1 MSSSLRTAI
10 SPPEIA
16 KTKHPTRS
24 STRSVSVCSTAKWS
38 PRSSRKPQM
47 PRPRRTATQYDAGL
61 WRRVV
66 TTVSRIEKR
75 MSAEGL
81 PLTPGQLE
89 EQAPDEAGPVLLRL
103 ISVSDDGLRM
113 LLVDDEDREY
123 TADIDDRLRAA
134 LEAVSTRRS
143 EQTVNKTPS
152 SSLRPRDI
160 QTRIRSGESAE
171 EVAAVAGTTVEKI
184 LAFAGPVLAER
195 EHMAQRA
202 QQASVRRRPGEAAS
216 TARTLGEAVSAHFQ
230 TMYVDP
236 ESVNWDS
243 YRRPDGRW
251 KLTGEYETPERSG
264 IAELTYDAPGNFVEI
279 DNDDARWLTG
289 EKLEAPVPEPEPI
302 TDDMLAARRRR
313 AQSSTPS
320 TPAAQAPAAPAPPVE
335 APAPVTPP
343 PAPKPVK
350 EAKAA
355 TTAHVDV
362 DTPLEAFLGD
372 ESPTG
377 KQAPVPAEPEP
388 EPAVVEPA
396 AAEAPAEPEQPDE
409 AQPKPAK
416 KSSARRKR
424 ASVPSWDEIMFGGGK
439 SE

>member
-1 MSSSLRTAI
+1 
-10 SPPEIA
+10 
-16 KTKHPTRS
+16 
-24 STRSVSVCSTAKWS
+24 
-38 PRSSRKPQM
+38 
-47 PRPRRTATQYDAGL
+47 
-61 WRRVV
+61 
-66 TTVSRIEKR
+66 

-160 QTRIRSGESAE
+160 QTRIRAGESAE

-251 KLTGEYETPERSG
+251 KLTGEYETAERSG
-264 IAELTYDAPGNFVEI
+264 IAELTYDAPGNYVEL

-289 EKLEAPVPEPEPI
+289 EKLEAAAAPEPEPI
-302 TDDMLAARRRR
+302 TDDLLAARRRR
-313 AQSSTPS
+313 AKA
-320 TPAAQAPAAPAPPVE
+320 PAAQAPAAPA

-350 EAKAA
+350 ETKAA
-355 TTAHVDV
+355 KPAAVDV

-372 ESPTG
+372 ETPTA
-377 KQAPVPAEPEP
+377 KQEPVPAEPAPEP
-388 EPAVVEPA
+388 EAV
-396 AAEAPAEPEQPDE
+396 EAPAEPVSEQPEE

-416 KSSARRKR
+416 KSSSRRKR
-424 ASVPSWDEIMFGGGK
+424 ASVPSWDEIMFGQPKG
-439 SE
+439 

>member
-1 MSSSLRTAI
+1 
-10 SPPEIA
+10 
-16 KTKHPTRS
+16 
-24 STRSVSVCSTAKWS
+24 
-38 PRSSRKPQM
+38 
-47 PRPRRTATQYDAGL
+47 
-61 WRRVV
+61 
-66 TTVSRIEKR
+66 

-89 EQAPDEAGPVLLRL
+89 EQAPDAVGPVLLRL

-160 QTRIRSGESAE
+160 QTRIRAGESAE

-230 TMYVDP
+230 TMYADP

-251 KLTGEYETPERSG
+251 KLTGEYETSERSG
-264 IAELTYDAPGNFVEI
+264 IAELTYDAPGNYVEL

-289 EKLEAPVPEPEPI
+289 EKLEAAAPEPEPV

-313 AQSSTPS
+313 AK
-320 TPAAQAPAAPAPPVE
+320 APAAPTA
-335 APAPVTPP
+335 PP
-343 PAPKPVK
+343 PAPQPVQATKP
-350 EAKAA
+350 AKSAP
-355 TTAHVDV
+355 VDV

-372 ESPTG
+372 ETPTE
-377 KQAPVPAEPEP
+377 KQPPVPAEPAAP
-388 EPAVVEPA
+388 AEPAVVEPPA
-396 AAEAPAEPEQPDE
+396 AQADPEPETAEEAPQ
-409 AQPKPAK
+409 KPAK
-416 KSSARRKR
+416 KSSSRRKR

-439 SE
+439 QD

>member
-1 MSSSLRTAI
+1 
-10 SPPEIA
+10 
-16 KTKHPTRS
+16 
-24 STRSVSVCSTAKWS
+24 
-38 PRSSRKPQM
+38 
-47 PRPRRTATQYDAGL
+47 
-61 WRRVV
+61 
-66 TTVSRIEKR
+66 

-89 EQAPDEAGPVLLRL
+89 EQAPDEVGPVLLRL

-160 QTRIRSGESAE
+160 QTRIRAGESAE

-216 TARTLGEAVSAHFQ
+216 TARTLGEAVAAHFQ

-251 KLTGEYETPERSG
+251 KLTGEYETAERSG
-264 IAELTYDAPGNFVEI
+264 IAELTYDAAGNYVEL

-289 EKLEAPVPEPEPI
+289 EKLEAAAPEPEPV

-313 AQSSTPS
+313 AKS
-320 TPAAQAPAAPAPPVE
+320 PAAPAPT
-335 APAPVTPP
+335 APP
-343 PAPKPVK
+343 PAPKPVQ
-350 EAKAA
+350 EPAA
-355 TTAHVDV
+355 AHVDV

-372 ESPTG
+372 DESPTE
-377 KQAPVPAEPEP
+377 KQAPVPAEPAAKP
-388 EPAVVEPA
+388 EVTEIPAEARAEPA
-396 AAEAPAEPEQPDE
+396 AEAEPAPAEES
-409 AQPKPAK
+409 QPKPAK
-416 KSSARRKR
+416 KSSSRRKR

-439 SE
+439 QE

>member
-1 MSSSLRTAI
+1 
-10 SPPEIA
+10 
-16 KTKHPTRS
+16 
-24 STRSVSVCSTAKWS
+24 
-38 PRSSRKPQM
+38 
-47 PRPRRTATQYDAGL
+47 
-61 WRRVV
+61 
-66 TTVSRIEKR
+66 

-230 TMYVDP
+230 TMYINP

-264 IAELTYDAPGNFVEI
+264 IAELTYDAPGNFVEL

-289 EKLEAPVPEPEPI
+289 EKLEAPATVPEPEPI

-320 TPAAQAPAAPAPPVE
+320 GPAAQAPAAPA
-335 APAPVTPP
+335 APAPPAPAPAAPP

-355 TTAHVDV
+355 KPAPVDV

-372 ESPTG
+372 ETPTS
-377 KQAPVPAEPEP
+377 KQPPVPAEPALEP
-388 EPAVVEPA
+388 EAVEIPA
-396 AAEAPAEPEQPDE
+396 ALEPEQTDE
-409 AQPKPAK
+409 AEPKPAK

>member
-10 SPPEIA
+10 RPPESA

-24 STRSVSVCSTAKWS
+24 STRRVSVCSTCKWS
-38 PRSSRKPQM
+38 PRSSQKPQM

-113 LLVDDEDREY
+113 LLVDDEDHEY

-289 EKLEAPVPEPEPI
+289 EKLEAPAPEPEPI

-320 TPAAQAPAAPAPPVE
+320 TPAAQAPAASVPPVE

-350 EAKAA
+350 EPKPAK
-355 TTAHVDV
+355 TAQVDV
-362 DTPLEAFLGD
+362 DTPLEAFLGA
-372 ESPTG
+372 ETPTD
-377 KQAPVPAEPEP
+377 KQAPIPPEP
-388 EPAVVEPA
+388 EPTVIEPA
-396 AAEAPAEPEQPDE
+396 AAEAPAEPEQADE

>member
-1 MSSSLRTAI
+1 MKVRGVGSSQ
-10 SPPEIA
+10 P
-16 KTKHPTRS
+16 
-24 STRSVSVCSTAKWS
+24 
-38 PRSSRKPQM
+38 
-47 PRPRRTATQYDAGL
+47 
-61 WRRVV
+61 
-66 TTVSRIEKR
+66 VSRIEKR

-264 IAELTYDAPGNFVEI
+264 IAELTYDAPGNFVEL

-289 EKLEAPVPEPEPI
+289 EKLEAAAPEPEPI

-313 AQSSTPS
+313 AQSSTPPAQA
-320 TPAAQAPAAPAPPVE
+320 PAAQAPAAPAAPVQ

-343 PAPKPVK
+343 PAPQPVK
-350 EAKAA
+350 EAKTAK
-355 TTAHVDV
+355 TAHVDV

-377 KQAPVPAEPEP
+377 KQAPVPAEPEL
-388 EPAVVEPA
+388 EPTVVEPA

-409 AQPKPAK
+409 AQQKPAK

>member
-1 MSSSLRTAI
+1 
-10 SPPEIA
+10 
-16 KTKHPTRS
+16 
-24 STRSVSVCSTAKWS
+24 
-38 PRSSRKPQM
+38 
-47 PRPRRTATQYDAGL
+47 
-61 WRRVV
+61 
-66 TTVSRIEKR
+66 

-113 LLVDDEDREY
+113 LLVDDEDHEY

-264 IAELTYDAPGNFVEI
+264 IAELTYDAPGNFVEL

-289 EKLEAPVPEPEPI
+289 EKLEAPAPEPEPI

-320 TPAAQAPAAPAPPVE
+320 TPAAQAPAASAPPIE

-355 TTAHVDV
+355 KAAHVDV
-362 DTPLEAFLGD
+362 DTPLEAFLG
-372 ESPTG
+372 EETPTE
-377 KQAPVPAEPEP
+377 KQAPVPAEPEQPEQP

-409 AQPKPAK
+409 TQPKPAK

>member
-1 MSSSLRTAI
+1 
-10 SPPEIA
+10 
-16 KTKHPTRS
+16 
-24 STRSVSVCSTAKWS
+24 
-38 PRSSRKPQM
+38 
-47 PRPRRTATQYDAGL
+47 
-61 WRRVV
+61 
-66 TTVSRIEKR
+66 

-113 LLVDDEDREY
+113 FLVDDEDREY

-160 QTRIRSGESAE
+160 QTRIRAGESAE

-230 TMYVDP
+230 TMYADP
-236 ESVNWDS
+236 DSVNWDS

-264 IAELTYDAPGNFVEI
+264 IAELTYDAPGNYVEL

-289 EKLEAPVPEPEPI
+289 EKLEAPAPEPEPV

-313 AQSSTPS
+313 AK
-320 TPAAQAPAAPAPPVE
+320 APAAPA
-335 APAPVTPP
+335 TPP
-343 PAPKPVK
+343 PAPKPVQ

-355 TTAHVDV
+355 KPAPVDV

-372 ESPTG
+372 ETPTE
-377 KQAPVPAEPEP
+377 KQAPVPAEPAAEPAAAATPAEP
-388 EPAVVEPA
+388 EPAE
-396 AAEAPAEPEQPDE
+396 EAPQ
-409 AQPKPAK
+409 KPAK
-416 KSSARRKR
+416 KSSSRRKR

-439 SE
+439 QD

>member
-1 MSSSLRTAI
+1 
-10 SPPEIA
+10 
-16 KTKHPTRS
+16 
-24 STRSVSVCSTAKWS
+24 
-38 PRSSRKPQM
+38 
-47 PRPRRTATQYDAGL
+47 
-61 WRRVV
+61 
-66 TTVSRIEKR
+66 

-195 EHMAQRA
+195 EHMARRA

-230 TMYVDP
+230 TMYIDP

-264 IAELTYDAPGNFVEI
+264 IAELTYDAPGNFVELE
-279 DNDDARWLTG
+279 NDDARWLTG
-289 EKLEAPVPEPEPI
+289 EKLEAPAPAPEPEPI

-313 AQSSTPS
+313 AQSSTPTS
-320 TPAAQAPAAPAPPVE
+320 PAAQAPAAPAPAAPAPPPA

-350 EAKAA
+350 EAK
-355 TTAHVDV
+355 TAKTAQVDV

-372 ESPTG
+372 EAPTG
-377 KQAPVPAEPEP
+377 KQAPVPAEPEL
-388 EPAVVEPA
+388 EPTVVEPA
-396 AAEAPAEPEQPDE
+396 ATEAAADSEQPDE
-409 AQPKPAK
+409 GQQKPAK

>member
-1 MSSSLRTAI
+1 
-10 SPPEIA
+10 
-16 KTKHPTRS
+16 
-24 STRSVSVCSTAKWS
+24 
-38 PRSSRKPQM
+38 
-47 PRPRRTATQYDAGL
+47 
-61 WRRVV
+61 
-66 TTVSRIEKR
+66 

-89 EQAPDEAGPVLLRL
+89 EQAPDEAGPILLRL

-160 QTRIRSGESAE
+160 QTRIRAGESAE

-202 QQASVRRRPGEAAS
+202 QQASVRRRPGEASS
-216 TARTLGEAVSAHFQ
+216 TARTLGEAVGAHFQ
-230 TMYVDP
+230 TMYADP
-236 ESVNWDS
+236 GSVNWDS

-264 IAELTYDAPGNFVEI
+264 IAELIYDIPGNFVELE
-279 DNDDARWLTG
+279 NDDARWLTG
-289 EKLEAPVPEPEPI
+289 EKLEAPVPEPEPV

-313 AQSSTPS
+313 AQSSTAS
-320 TPAAQAPAAPAPPVE
+320 APAAPA
-335 APAPVTPP
+335 APATPP
-343 PAPKPVK
+343 PASPPAAAAKP
-350 EAKAA
+350 AP
-355 TTAHVDV
+355 VDV

-372 ESPTG
+372 ETPTE

-388 EPAVVEPA
+388 SAEPVAEPAPVEPTA
-396 AAEAPAEPEQPDE
+396 AAETPAEDE
-409 AQPKPAK
+409 PAEDATQKPAK
-416 KSSARRKR
+416 KSASRRKR

-439 SE
+439 PE

>member
-1 MSSSLRTAI
+1 MF
-10 SPPEIA
+10 
-16 KTKHPTRS
+16 
-24 STRSVSVCSTAKWS
+24 
-38 PRSSRKPQM
+38 
-47 PRPRRTATQYDAGL
+47 
-61 WRRVV
+61 
-66 TTVSRIEKR
+66 
-75 MSAEGL
+75 
-81 PLTPGQLE
+81 
-89 EQAPDEAGPVLLRL
+89 
-103 ISVSDDGLRM
+103 
-113 LLVDDEDREY
+113 LVDDEDREY

-160 QTRIRSGESAE
+160 QTRIRAGESAE

-230 TMYVDP
+230 TMYADP
-236 ESVNWDS
+236 DSVNWDS

-264 IAELTYDAPGNFVEI
+264 IAELTYDAPGNYVEL

-289 EKLEAPVPEPEPI
+289 EKLEAPAPEPEPV

-313 AQSSTPS
+313 AK
-320 TPAAQAPAAPAPPVE
+320 APAAPA
-335 APAPVTPP
+335 TPP
-343 PAPKPVK
+343 PAPKPVQ

-355 TTAHVDV
+355 KPAPVDV

-372 ESPTG
+372 ETPTE
-377 KQAPVPAEPEP
+377 KQAPVPAEPAAEPAAAATPAEP
-388 EPAVVEPA
+388 EPAE
-396 AAEAPAEPEQPDE
+396 EAPQ
-409 AQPKPAK
+409 KPAK
-416 KSSARRKR
+416 KSSSRRKR

-439 SE
+439 QD

>member
-1 MSSSLRTAI
+1 
-10 SPPEIA
+10 
-16 KTKHPTRS
+16 
-24 STRSVSVCSTAKWS
+24 
-38 PRSSRKPQM
+38 
-47 PRPRRTATQYDAGL
+47 
-61 WRRVV
+61 
-66 TTVSRIEKR
+66 

-89 EQAPDEAGPVLLRL
+89 EQAPDEVGPVLLRL

-160 QTRIRSGESAE
+160 QTRIRAGESAE

-236 ESVNWDS
+236 DSVNWDS

-251 KLTGEYETPERSG
+251 KLTGEYETAERSG
-264 IAELTYDAPGNFVEI
+264 IAELTYDAPGNYVEL

-289 EKLEAPVPEPEPI
+289 EKLEAAAPEPEPVV

-313 AQSSTPS
+313 AKSP
-320 TPAAQAPAAPAPPVE
+320 APAAPA
-335 APAPVTPP
+335 TPP
-343 PAPKPVK
+343 PAPKPVPA
-350 EAKAA
+350 AKAA
-355 TTAHVDV
+355 KPDPVDV

-372 ESPTG
+372 ESPTE
-377 KQAPVPAEPEP
+377 KQAAVPAEPEP
-388 EPAVVEPA
+388 VAEPIAEPA
-396 AAEAPAEPEQPDE
+396 AAEAEPAEE
-409 AQPKPAK
+409 APQKPAK
-416 KSSARRKR
+416 KASSRRKR

-439 SE
+439 QD

>member
-1 MSSSLRTAI
+1 
-10 SPPEIA
+10 
-16 KTKHPTRS
+16 
-24 STRSVSVCSTAKWS
+24 
-38 PRSSRKPQM
+38 
-47 PRPRRTATQYDAGL
+47 
-61 WRRVV
+61 
-66 TTVSRIEKR
+66 

-113 LLVDDEDREY
+113 LLVDHEDREY

-160 QTRIRSGESAE
+160 QTRIRAGESAE

-230 TMYVDP
+230 TMYIDP

-251 KLTGEYETPERSG
+251 KLTGEYETAERSG
-264 IAELTYDAPGNFVEI
+264 IAELTYDAPGNYVEL

-289 EKLEAPVPEPEPI
+289 EKLEAAVAEPEPV

-313 AQSSTPS
+313 ALSSTQQG
-320 TPAAQAPAAPAPPVE
+320 PAAQA
-335 APAPVTPP
+335 TPP
-343 PAPKPVK
+343 PAPKPVPA
-350 EAKAA
+350 AKAA
-355 TTAHVDV
+355 KPAPADV

-372 ESPTG
+372 ESPTE
-377 KQAPVPAEPEP
+377 KQSPVPSEPEP
-388 EPAVVEPA
+388 VAEPAVVEAPA
-396 AAEAPAEPEQPDE
+396 AEAEPEQVDD
-409 AQPKPAK
+409 AQQKPAK
-416 KSSARRKR
+416 KSSSRRKR

-439 SE
+439 QD

>member
-1 MSSSLRTAI
+1 
-10 SPPEIA
+10 
-16 KTKHPTRS
+16 
-24 STRSVSVCSTAKWS
+24 
-38 PRSSRKPQM
+38 
-47 PRPRRTATQYDAGL
+47 
-61 WRRVV
+61 
-66 TTVSRIEKR
+66 

-230 TMYVDP
+230 TMYIDP

-264 IAELTYDAPGNFVEI
+264 IAELTYDAPGNFVEL

-289 EKLEAPVPEPEPI
+289 EKLEAAAPEPEPI

-313 AQSSTPS
+313 AQSSTPP
-320 TPAAQAPAAPAPPVE
+320 TQAPAAQAPAAQAPAAPAPAPA

-343 PAPKPVK
+343 PAPKPAK
-350 EAKAA
+350 EPKPAK
-355 TTAHVDV
+355 TAQVDV

-372 ESPTG
+372 ETPTG
-377 KQAPVPAEPEP
+377 KQAPVPAEPEL
-388 EPAVVEPA
+388 EPTVVAPA
-396 AAEAPAEPEQPDE
+396 AAEAPAESEQSEE
-409 AQPKPAK
+409 AQSKPAK

>member
-10 SPPEIA
+10 RPPEIA

-24 STRSVSVCSTAKWS
+24 STRRVSVCSTAKWS
-38 PRSSRKPQM
+38 PRSSQKPQM

-230 TMYVDP
+230 TMYINP

-251 KLTGEYETPERSG
+251 KLTGEYETPDRSG
-264 IAELTYDAPGNFVEI
+264 IAELTYDAPGNFVEL

-289 EKLEAPVPEPEPI
+289 EKLEATAPEPEPI

-313 AQSSTPS
+313 AQSSTPAS
-320 TPAAQAPAAPAPPVE
+320 PAAQAPAAPAP

-343 PAPKPVK
+343 PAPQPVK
-350 EAKAA
+350 EAKPAK
-355 TTAHVDV
+355 TAQVDV

-372 ESPTG
+372 ETPTG
-377 KQAPVPAEPEP
+377 KQAPVPAEPEL
-388 EPAVVEPA
+388 EPTVVEPA
-396 AAEAPAEPEQPDE
+396 AADAPADPEQSEE
-409 AQPKPAK
+409 AEPKPAK

>member
-1 MSSSLRTAI
+1 
-10 SPPEIA
+10 
-16 KTKHPTRS
+16 
-24 STRSVSVCSTAKWS
+24 
-38 PRSSRKPQM
+38 
-47 PRPRRTATQYDAGL
+47 
-61 WRRVV
+61 
-66 TTVSRIEKR
+66 

-216 TARTLGEAVSAHFQ
+216 TARTLGEAVGAHFQ

-264 IAELTYDAPGNFVEI
+264 IAELTYDAPGNFVEL

-289 EKLEAPVPEPEPI
+289 EKLEAAVPEPEPI

-320 TPAAQAPAAPAPPVE
+320 TPSAPAAQAPAAPAAPAP

-343 PAPKPVK
+343 PAPQPVK
-350 EAKAA
+350 EAKPAK
-355 TTAHVDV
+355 TAQVDV

-372 ESPTG
+372 ETPTG
-377 KQAPVPAEPEP
+377 KQAPVPAEPEL

-396 AAEAPAEPEQPDE
+396 TAEAPAEPEQPDE
-409 AQPKPAK
+409 AQQKPAK

>member
-1 MSSSLRTAI
+1 
-10 SPPEIA
+10 
-16 KTKHPTRS
+16 
-24 STRSVSVCSTAKWS
+24 
-38 PRSSRKPQM
+38 
-47 PRPRRTATQYDAGL
+47 
-61 WRRVV
+61 
-66 TTVSRIEKR
+66 

-160 QTRIRSGESAE
+160 QTRIRAGESAE

-251 KLTGEYETPERSG
+251 KLTGEYETAERSG
-264 IAELTYDAPGNFVEI
+264 IAELTYDAPGNYVEL

-289 EKLEAPVPEPEPI
+289 EKLEAAAAPEPEPI
-302 TDDMLAARRRR
+302 TDDLLAARRRR
-313 AQSSTPS
+313 AKS
-320 TPAAQAPAAPAPPVE
+320 PAAQAPAAPAP
-335 APAPVTPP
+335 VTPP
-343 PAPKPVK
+343 PAPTSAPTPVK
-350 EAKAA
+350 ETKAA
-355 TTAHVDV
+355 KPAAVDV

-372 ESPTG
+372 ETPTE

-388 EPAVVEPA
+388 VAEPAVVEAPA
-396 AAEAPAEPEQPDE
+396 AEVEPEPAEE

-439 SE
+439 QD

>member
-1 MSSSLRTAI
+1 
-10 SPPEIA
+10 
-16 KTKHPTRS
+16 
-24 STRSVSVCSTAKWS
+24 
-38 PRSSRKPQM
+38 
-47 PRPRRTATQYDAGL
+47 
-61 WRRVV
+61 
-66 TTVSRIEKR
+66 

-89 EQAPDEAGPVLLRL
+89 EQAPDEVGPVLLRL

-160 QTRIRSGESAE
+160 QTRIRAGESAE

-216 TARTLGEAVSAHFQ
+216 TARTLGEAVGTHFQ
-230 TMYVDP
+230 TMYADP
-236 ESVNWDS
+236 DSVNWDS

-251 KLTGEYETPERSG
+251 KLTGEYETGERSG
-264 IAELTYDAPGNFVEI
+264 IAELTYDVPGNYVEL

-289 EKLEAPVPEPEPI
+289 EKLEAPAPEPEPAV

-313 AQSSTPS
+313 AKG
-320 TPAAQAPAAPAPPVE
+320 PAAAAPAAAAPTE
-335 APAPVTPP
+335 APVPSP
-343 PAPKPVK
+343 PAKPASA
-350 EAKAA
+350 E
-355 TTAHVDV
+355 V

-372 ESPTG
+372 ESPTQE
-377 KQAPVPAEPEP
+377 QAPVPAEPVVEAAPTEPATAQPEP
-388 EPAVVEPA
+388 EPAE
-396 AAEAPAEPEQPDE
+396 ES
-409 AQPKPAK
+409 AQKPAK
-416 KSSARRKR
+416 KSSSRRKR

-439 SE
+439 QE

>member
-10 SPPEIA
+10 RPPESA

-24 STRSVSVCSTAKWS
+24 STRRVSDCSTAKWS
-38 PRSSRKPQM
+38 PRTSQKPQM
-47 PRPRRTATQYDAGL
+47 PRPRRMATPYDEAP

-160 QTRIRSGESAE
+160 QTRIRAGESAE

-230 TMYVDP
+230 TMYADP

-251 KLTGEYETPERSG
+251 KLTGEYETAERSG
-264 IAELTYDAPGNFVEI
+264 IAELTYDVPGNYVELE
-279 DNDDARWLTG
+279 NDDARWLTG
-289 EKLEAPVPEPEPI
+289 EKLEAPAPEPEPV

-313 AQSSTPS
+313 AQGSAP
-320 TPAAQAPAAPAPPVE
+320 QAPAAPA
-335 APAPVTPP
+335 TPP
-343 PAPKPVK
+343 PAPQPAPA
-350 EAKAA
+350 AKA
-355 TTAHVDV
+355 TKSVPVDV
-362 DTPLEAFLGD
+362 DTPLEAFLGAD
-372 ESPTG
+372 TPTE

-388 EPAVVEPA
+388 VEEPAAEPVAEQVEPA
-396 AAEAPAEPEQPDE
+396 AAEADPADE
-409 AQPKPAK
+409 APQKPAK
-416 KSSARRKR
+416 KSSSRRKR

-439 SE
+439 QD

>member
-1 MSSSLRTAI
+1 
-10 SPPEIA
+10 
-16 KTKHPTRS
+16 
-24 STRSVSVCSTAKWS
+24 
-38 PRSSRKPQM
+38 
-47 PRPRRTATQYDAGL
+47 
-61 WRRVV
+61 
-66 TTVSRIEKR
+66 

-113 LLVDDEDREY
+113 FLVDDEDREY

-264 IAELTYDAPGNFVEI
+264 IAELTYDAPGNFVEL

-289 EKLEAPVPEPEPI
+289 EKLEAAAPEPEPI

-320 TPAAQAPAAPAPPVE
+320 SPPAQAPAPAAPAP
-335 APAPVTPP
+335 APAPVTPPPAPPAP

-355 TTAHVDV
+355 KTAPVDV

-372 ESPTG
+372 ETPTG
-377 KQAPVPAEPEP
+377 KQAPVPAEPEL
-388 EPAVVEPA
+388 EPTVVEPA
-396 AAEAPAEPEQPDE
+396 AAEAPADPEQSEE
-409 AQPKPAK
+409 AQSKPAK

>member
-1 MSSSLRTAI
+1 
-10 SPPEIA
+10 
-16 KTKHPTRS
+16 
-24 STRSVSVCSTAKWS
+24 
-38 PRSSRKPQM
+38 
-47 PRPRRTATQYDAGL
+47 
-61 WRRVV
+61 
-66 TTVSRIEKR
+66 

-264 IAELTYDAPGNFVEI
+264 IAELTYDAPGNFVEL

-289 EKLEAPVPEPEPI
+289 EKLEAPAPEPEPI

-320 TPAAQAPAAPAPPVE
+320 SPAARAPTAPAP
-335 APAPVTPP
+335 ATPP
-343 PAPKPVK
+343 PAAKPVK
-350 EAKAA
+350 EARPAK
-355 TTAHVDV
+355 TAQVDV

-372 ESPTG
+372 EAPTD
-377 KQAPVPAEPEP
+377 KQAPVPAEPEL
-388 EPAVVEPA
+388 EPTVVEPA
-396 AAEAPAEPEQPDE
+396 AAEAPAESEQPEE

>member
-1 MSSSLRTAI
+1 
-10 SPPEIA
+10 
-16 KTKHPTRS
+16 
-24 STRSVSVCSTAKWS
+24 
-38 PRSSRKPQM
+38 
-47 PRPRRTATQYDAGL
+47 
-61 WRRVV
+61 
-66 TTVSRIEKR
+66 
-75 MSAEGL
+75 
-81 PLTPGQLE
+81 
-89 EQAPDEAGPVLLRL
+89 
-103 ISVSDDGLRM
+103 M

-160 QTRIRSGESAE
+160 QTRIRAGESAE

-202 QQASVRRRPGEAAS
+202 QQASVRRRPGEASS
-216 TARTLGEAVSAHFQ
+216 TARTLGEAVGAHFQ
-230 TMYVDP
+230 TMYADP
-236 ESVNWDS
+236 GSVNWDS

-264 IAELTYDAPGNFVEI
+264 IAELIYDIPGNFVELE
-279 DNDDARWLTG
+279 NDDARWLTG
-289 EKLEAPVPEPEPI
+289 EKLEEPVPEPEPV

-313 AQSSTPS
+313 AQSSAPS
-320 TPAAQAPAAPAPPVE
+320 APAAPA
-335 APAPVTPP
+335 APASPP
-343 PAPKPVK
+343 PAAPPAPAAKP
-350 EAKAA
+350 AP
-355 TTAHVDV
+355 VDV

-372 ESPTG
+372 ETPTE

-388 EPAVVEPA
+388 APVEPTA
-396 AAEAPAEPEQPDE
+396 AAADAPAEGEPGEDAGQ
-409 AQPKPAK
+409 KPAK
-416 KSSARRKR
+416 KSASRRKR

-439 SE
+439 PE

>member
-1 MSSSLRTAI
+1 
-10 SPPEIA
+10 
-16 KTKHPTRS
+16 
-24 STRSVSVCSTAKWS
+24 
-38 PRSSRKPQM
+38 
-47 PRPRRTATQYDAGL
+47 
-61 WRRVV
+61 
-66 TTVSRIEKR
+66 

-143 EQTVNKTPS
+143 EQPVNKTPS

-160 QTRIRSGESAE
+160 QTRIRAGESAE

-202 QQASVRRRPGEAAS
+202 QQASVRRRPGEASS
-216 TARTLGEAVSAHFQ
+216 TARTLGEAVGAHLQ
-230 TMYVDP
+230 TMYADP
-236 ESVNWDS
+236 GSVNWDS

-251 KLTGEYETPERSG
+251 KLTGEYETSERSG
-264 IAELTYDAPGNFVEI
+264 IAELIYDIPGNYVELE
-279 DNDDARWLTG
+279 NDDARWLTG
-289 EKLEAPVPEPEPI
+289 EKLEEPVPEPEPV

-313 AQSSTPS
+313 AQSSAPS
-320 TPAAQAPAAPAPPVE
+320 APAAPA
-335 APAPVTPP
+335 TPP
-343 PAPKPVK
+343 PAAPPAPAAKP
-350 EAKAA
+350 AP
-355 TTAHVDV
+355 VDV

-372 ESPTG
+372 ESPTE

-388 EPAVVEPA
+388 SAEPIAAPVEPAAAAA
-396 AAEAPAEPEQPDE
+396 AAEAPAADEPAEDATQ
-409 AQPKPAK
+409 KPAK
-416 KSSARRKR
+416 KSASRRKR

-439 SE
+439 PE

>member
-1 MSSSLRTAI
+1 
-10 SPPEIA
+10 
-16 KTKHPTRS
+16 
-24 STRSVSVCSTAKWS
+24 
-38 PRSSRKPQM
+38 
-47 PRPRRTATQYDAGL
+47 
-61 WRRVV
+61 
-66 TTVSRIEKR
+66 

-160 QTRIRSGESAE
+160 QTRIRAGESAE

-202 QQASVRRRPGEAAS
+202 QQASVRRRPGEASS
-216 TARTLGEAVSAHFQ
+216 TARTLGEAVGAHFQ
-230 TMYVDP
+230 TMYTDP
-236 ESVNWDS
+236 DSVNWDS

-264 IAELTYDAPGNFVEI
+264 IAELTYDIPGNFVELE
-279 DNDDARWLTG
+279 NDDARWLTG
-289 EKLEAPVPEPEPI
+289 EKLEAPAPAPEPAV

-313 AQSSTPS
+313 AQSSTP
-320 TPAAQAPAAPAPPVE
+320 AAPAAPA
-335 APAPVTPP
+335 TPP
-343 PAPKPVK
+343 PAPTPAPA
-350 EAKAA
+350 AKSAP
-355 TTAHVDV
+355 VDV
-362 DTPLEAFLGD
+362 DTPLEAFLED
-372 ESPTG
+372 EDVTARSAETPTE
-377 KQAPVPAEPEP
+377 KQPPVPAEPEP
-388 EPAVVEPA
+388 VAESASAEPATAEAKTEPE
-396 AAEAPAEPEQPDE
+396 AAEETTQ
-409 AQPKPAK
+409 KPAK
-416 KSSARRKR
+416 KASSRRKR

-439 SE
+439 PE

>member
-1 MSSSLRTAI
+1 
-10 SPPEIA
+10 
-16 KTKHPTRS
+16 
-24 STRSVSVCSTAKWS
+24 
-38 PRSSRKPQM
+38 
-47 PRPRRTATQYDAGL
+47 
-61 WRRVV
+61 
-66 TTVSRIEKR
+66 

-160 QTRIRSGESAE
+160 QTRIRAGESAE

-230 TMYVDP
+230 TMYIDP
-236 ESVNWDS
+236 ETVNWDS

-264 IAELTYDAPGNFVEI
+264 IAELTYDAPGNYVEL

-289 EKLEAPVPEPEPI
+289 EKLEAAAPEPEPVV

-313 AQSSTPS
+313 AKS
-320 TPAAQAPAAPAPPVE
+320 PAAPA
-335 APAPVTPP
+335 TPP
-343 PAPKPVK
+343 PAPKPVPA
-350 EAKAA
+350 AKAA
-355 TTAHVDV
+355 PSAPLDV

-372 ESPTG
+372 ESPTE

-388 EPAVVEPA
+388 VAEPAVVEPP
-396 AAEAPAEPEQPDE
+396 AAEVEPEPAEE

-439 SE
+439 QD